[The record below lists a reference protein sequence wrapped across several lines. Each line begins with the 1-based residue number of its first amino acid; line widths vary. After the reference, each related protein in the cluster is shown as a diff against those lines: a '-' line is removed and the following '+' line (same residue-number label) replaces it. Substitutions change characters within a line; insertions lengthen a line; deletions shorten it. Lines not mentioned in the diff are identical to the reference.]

1 MKKGSRIIAACI
13 LLVYA
18 GAGMVS
24 CSHLEKKVDS
34 PVIDDGTLIL
44 RFENSSARTVQVAAD
59 WNNWAQGD
67 AEQGEILVGLM
78 EKDERSGIWETSVT
92 LRAGRYRYLFLVNE
106 LNWVL
111 DPDNPRV
118 VDDGRGG
125 KANLVI
131 MP

>member
-1 MKKGSRIIAACI
+1 MEKGCRIITACV
-13 LLVYA
+13 LFVLA
-18 GAGMVS
+18 GAALIS

-34 PVIDDGTLIL
+34 PVIDDSTLIL
-44 RFENSSARTVQVAAD
+44 RFENPSARTVQVAAD

-78 EKDERSGIWETSVT
+78 EKDAKSGIWETRVT

-106 LNWVL
+106 LQWVL

-118 VDDGRGG
+118 ADDGRGG

>member
-1 MKKGSRIIAACI
+1 MEKGRCIITACM
-13 LLVYA
+13 LLVLACA
-18 GAGMVS
+18 GVIS

-34 PVIDDGTLIL
+34 PEIDDSTLIL
-44 RFENSSARTVQVAAD
+44 RFKNQSARTVQIAAD

-67 AEQGEILVGLM
+67 AEQGEVLVGLM
-78 EKDERSGIWETSVT
+78 EKDDRSGIWETRIT

-106 LNWVL
+106 LQWVL

>member
-1 MKKGSRIIAACI
+1 MQI
-13 LLVYA
+13 
-18 GAGMVS
+18 
-24 CSHLEKKVDS
+24 
-34 PVIDDGTLIL
+34 
-44 RFENSSARTVQVAAD
+44 AAD

-67 AEQGEILVGLM
+67 AEQGEVLVGLM
-78 EKDERSGIWETSVT
+78 EKDDRSGIWETRIT

-106 LNWVL
+106 LQWVL

>member
-1 MKKGSRIIAACI
+1 MEKGRRIFTVCVLIA
-13 LLVYA
+13 LA
-18 GAGMVS
+18 GAGSIS
-24 CSHLEKKVDS
+24 CSHLEKKVES
-34 PVIDDGTLIL
+34 PVIEDGTLVL
-44 RFENSSARTVQVAAD
+44 RFKDPSARTVQIAAD

-67 AEQGEILVGLM
+67 AEQGEVLVGLM
-78 EKDERSGIWETSVT
+78 DKDDRTGIWEARVT

-106 LNWVL
+106 LHWVL